1 MFLRKKKVKDKHY
14 LYAVENKWKKGK
26 GVKQKVKKY
35 LGRVYKFRETVRKKI
50 DFEDFL
56 ELHHSVELVDYLED
70 NESRQIISDLIKWEL
85 YKKGFEFDGC
95 DGKVMKQKKGK
106 LTVNLNK
113 NRKMLCYN
121 GRSFAIESNEGY
133 LNNLSVTTLIN
144 YRLKDNGEWEGD
156 LDKRAVG
163 LKLARMFVDGG
174 IKIPDNVFVAVFKK
188 KFLE

>member
-1 MFLRKKKVKDKHY
+1 M
-14 LYAVENKWKKGK
+14 YAVENKWKKGK

-35 LGRVYKFRETVRKKI
+35 LGRVHKFRETVRKKI
-50 DFEDFL
+50 EFEDFL
-56 ELHHSVELVDYLED
+56 EMHYSVELGDYLSGT
-70 NESRQIISDLIKWEL
+70 ESRQIISDLVKWEL
-85 YKKGFEFDGC
+85 YKKGFGFDEA
-95 DGKVMKQKKGK
+95 DGNIMKRKKEKVA
-106 LTVNLNK
+106 VNLDK
-113 NRKMLCYN
+113 TRKMLCYN

-144 YRLKDNGEWEGD
+144 YRLKENGEWEGD

-174 IKIPDNVFVAVFKK
+174 IKIPDDVFVAVFEK

>member
-35 LGRVYKFRETVRKKI
+35 LGRVHKFREPASKKI
-50 DFEDFL
+50 GFRDFL
-56 ELHHSVELVDYLED
+56 EMHYSVELGGYLDET
-70 NESRQIISDLIKWEL
+70 ESRQIISDLVKWEL
-85 YKKGFEFDGC
+85 YKKGFGFDGNK
-95 DGKVMKQKKGK
+95 GKVMKRKKESVV
-106 LTVNLNK
+106 VNLDK
-113 NRKMLCYN
+113 TRKMLCYN
-121 GRSFAIESNEGY
+121 GRSFAIESNGGY
-133 LNNLSVTTLIN
+133 INNLSVTTLIN
-144 YRLKDNGEWEGD
+144 YKLKDNGKWEGD

-174 IKIPDNVFVAVFKK
+174 IKIPDEVFVAVFEK